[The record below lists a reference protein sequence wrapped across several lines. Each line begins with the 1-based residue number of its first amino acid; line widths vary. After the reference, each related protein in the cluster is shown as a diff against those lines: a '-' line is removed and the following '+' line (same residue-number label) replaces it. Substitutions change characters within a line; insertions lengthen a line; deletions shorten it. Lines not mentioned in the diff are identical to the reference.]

1 MGPSAV
7 AQIDNRV
14 HLRYT
19 YVERVSNFVSIH
31 LLFGTTIR
39 NVVTNLYAPSDAI
52 LEIPAAYQRL
62 KFCEIKFNATATY
75 LLDWA
80 STYYARIQCD
90 LNSWNNVGPGAATIR
105 IDGAPYTSV
114 LAAKDKISLQNIPSI
129 IDLSQFGVNVNYPA
143 NIGFYD
149 IIVPGA
155 HAVQACVTTEIIC
168 HG

>member
-31 LLFGTTIR
+31 LLLGNTIR
-39 NVVTNLYAPSDAI
+39 NVITNLYTPSDAI
-52 LEIPAAYQRL
+52 LEIPAAYQTL
-62 KFCEIKFNATATY
+62 KFCEIKFNATATF
-75 LLDWA
+75 LLDYGPG
-80 STYYARIQCD
+80 YYGRIQSD
-90 LNSWNNVGPGAATIR
+90 LNSWNNVGPGAATIV

-143 NIGFYD
+143 NIGFYL
-149 IIVPGA
+149 VTNPGA